1 MFEQLQTWWNERR
14 RASAARRAAHQAQ
27 ARAVRVE
34 RQRGVLEGQLAGAR
48 ERLDAVRTFHGL
60 ASRDVDTDVVIKK
73 GETVYCVATG
83 VILVEPRRAPS
94 QVKGRSQG
102 VSVPIP
108 GTSIRY
114 RVGSF
119 GGQVTPGE
127 DQPTPVDTGSF
138 VVTSTRAVFTGEKAS
153 REWAW
158 SKLVGLSHHPLW
170 VGLAV
175 SNRQKISGV
184 STDEAN
190 LPTLRFWIDLAVG
203 RALDDVADLEDG
215 CAAEVAALE
224 AELAALDT
232 PDPSPPGLTPGR

>member
-1 MFEQLQTWWNERR
+1 MFERMQTWWEERQ
-14 RASAARRAAHQAQ
+14 RAGEARRAAREAQ
-27 ARAVRVE
+27 ATAVRVE
-34 RQRGVLEGQLAGAR
+34 RQREVLTGQLTAAR
-48 ERLDAVRTFHGL
+48 ERLETVRTFHGL
-60 ASRDVDTDVVIKK
+60 AAREVDTDVVVKK

-83 VILVEPRRAPS
+83 VLLVEPRRTPS
-94 QVKGRSQG
+94 QIKGRSQG

-127 DQPTPVDTGSF
+127 DRPTPVDTGSF

-170 VGLAV
+170 IGLAV

-184 STDEAN
+184 ATDEAS

-203 RALDDVADLEDG
+203 RAHDDVDDLEEG
-215 CAAEVAALE
+215 CATEVATLE
-224 AELAALDT
+224 AELAALEA
-232 PDPSPPGLTPGR
+232 PGAAPPGLAPGR